1 MSVRWAIF
9 LTRDVKAV
17 KYKEPNLSTL
27 FPYWRIS
34 LQPVVNIGIVGHVDH
49 GKTTLVKA
57 LSGAW
62 TDRHSEE
69 IKRGISIRLGYADV
83 VLRKCPG
90 CPEPENYTTKE
101 VCEKC
106 GTKSEILRPISFV
119 DSPGHET
126 LMATMLSGAALMDG
140 ALLVIAANETCP
152 QPQTKEHL
160 MALNIIGI
168 KNIVIVQNKIDL
180 VPREKVIENYNQIKA
195 FVKGTVAENA
205 PVIPV
210 SAQQNTNIDLVIEA
224 IEKYI
229 PTPKRDLDKPPLMFV
244 ARSFDVNKPGT
255 SPDKLVGGV
264 IGGSLSCGRLRPGE
278 EIELRPGR
286 KVEAGG
292 TVKWVSIKT
301 DITRILAGNE
311 EIEEARPGGLIGVGT
326 KLDPSLTKSD
336 ALVGQVAGLAGS
348 LPSTIEGFVMETKLL
363 PRVVGVSDESKVEP
377 IRSNEPLMLNIG
389 TATTIGVVTSARA
402 TDAEVKL
409 KRPICAGK
417 GSSIAISRRVGARWR
432 LIGSGILIKEVK

>member
-1 MSVRWAIF
+1 M
-9 LTRDVKAV
+9 
-17 KYKEPNLSTL
+17 
-27 FPYWRIS
+27 
-34 LQPVVNIGIVGHVDH
+34 QPVVNIGIVGHVDH
-49 GKTTLVKA
+49 GKTTLVRA
-57 LSGAW
+57 LSGVW

-83 VLRKCPG
+83 VLRKCPK
-90 CPEPENYTTKE
+90 CAEPENHTVKE
-101 VCEKC
+101 ICEIC
-106 GTKSEILRPISFV
+106 GAKTEILRAISFV

-140 ALLVIAANETCP
+140 ALLVIAANEQCP

-168 KNIVIVQNKIDL
+168 KNIVIIQNKIDI
-180 VPREKVIENYNQIKA
+180 VSREKVLENYNQIKA
-195 FVKGTVAENA
+195 FVSGTVAENA
-205 PVIPV
+205 PIIPV
-210 SAQQNTNIDLVIEA
+210 SAQQNANIDIVIEA

-229 PTPKRDLDKPPLMFV
+229 PTPVRDMDKPPMMFV

-255 SPDKLVGGV
+255 LPDKLVGGV
-264 IGGSLSCGRLRPGE
+264 IGGSLSCGRLHPGE
-278 EIELRPGR
+278 ELELRPGR

-292 TVKWVSIKT
+292 VVKWVPIRT
-301 DITRILAGNE
+301 VITSILAGSSSVD
-311 EIEEARPGGLIGVGT
+311 EAAPGGLIGIGT

-336 ALVGQVAGLAGS
+336 ALVGQVAGLPGS
-348 LPSTIEGFVMETKLL
+348 IPPTIDGFTMETKLL

-402 TDAEVKL
+402 SDADVKL
-409 KRPICAGK
+409 KRPVCADK
-417 GSSIAISRRVGARWR
+417 GASVAISRRVGARWR
-432 LIGSGILIKEVK
+432 LIGSGILKQDE

>member
-1 MSVRWAIF
+1 M
-9 LTRDVKAV
+9 
-17 KYKEPNLSTL
+17 
-27 FPYWRIS
+27 
-34 LQPVVNIGIVGHVDH
+34 QPVVNIGIVGHVDH
-49 GKTTLVKA
+49 GKTTLVRA
-57 LSGAW
+57 LSGIW

-83 VLRKCPG
+83 VLRKCPK
-90 CPEPENYTTKE
+90 CAEPENHTTKE
-101 VCEKC
+101 VCEIC
-106 GTKSEILRPISFV
+106 GEKTEILRAISFV

-140 ALLVIAANETCP
+140 ALLVIAANEQCP

-168 KNIVIVQNKIDL
+168 KNIVIVQNKIDI
-180 VPREKVIENYNQIKA
+180 VPREKVLENYNQIIA

-205 PVIPV
+205 PIIPV
-210 SAQQNTNIDLVIEA
+210 SAQQNANIDLVIEA

-229 PTPKRDLDKPPLMFV
+229 PTPDRDMEKPPLMFV

-255 SPDKLVGGV
+255 IPDKLVGGV
-264 IGGSLSCGRLRPGE
+264 IGGSLNCGRLHPGDE
-278 EIELRPGR
+278 LELRPGR

-292 TVKWVSIKT
+292 AVKWVSIRTK
-301 DITRILAGNE
+301 ITSILAGSSVVD
-311 EIEEARPGGLIGVGT
+311 EATPGGLIGIGT
-326 KLDPSLTKSD
+326 RLDPSLTKSD
-336 ALVGQVAGLAGS
+336 ALVGQVAGLPDS
-348 LPSTIEGFVMETKLL
+348 IPPTIDGFVMETKLL

-402 TDAEVKL
+402 NDAEVKL
-409 KRPICAGK
+409 KRPVCAEK
-417 GSSIAISRRVGARWR
+417 GSSVAISRRVGARWR
-432 LIGSGILIKEVK
+432 LIGSGILK